1 MLKNCEENWSIQR
14 LCRET
19 NMEKSQFYHYCKLF
33 FQSTPK
39 SELLQARMEKARYL
53 LTNEALQIQQVA
65 QACGFTNM
73 QHFSRYFKEWFHC
86 SPREYSHRKI
96 I

>member
-1 MLKNCEENWSIQR
+1 
-14 LCRET
+14 
-19 NMEKSQFYHYCKLF
+19 MEKSQFYHYYKLF

-86 SPREYSHRKI
+86 SPREYFHRKI